1 MCTVIL
7 EYNESNA
14 LARHK
19 LAQLLASGL
28 FIQKDIQ
35 VDEPTA
41 DELQAHRELRDA
53 MLAHSRNSMSHVI
66 ARYL

>member
-14 LARHK
+14 LARYK

-53 MLAHSRNSMSHVI
+53 MLAHSRNSVSHVI